1 MSALD
6 LLPRAV
12 IFDWDNTL
20 VDTWP
25 VIHDSMNATLRA
37 MGHEPWSPEET
48 RERVRRSLREAF
60 PPLFGARWEEAREIF
75 YRRFDAIH
83 LERLTVCDGAEALIA
98 LLVDRGVCLSVVSNK
113 MGRNLRREAAHLG
126 WERHFFRLVGAT
138 DAARDKPAT
147 EPVELA
153 LSGSGVKRGADVWFV
168 GDTAIDLE
176 CAHRAGCTGILVR
189 EKQPRDAEFAG
200 FPPDAHFVR
209 CTDLRRHIASL

>member
-6 LLPRAV
+6 RLPRAV

-25 VIHDSMNATLRA
+25 VIHESMNATLRA
-37 MGHEPWSPEET
+37 MGHEPWSQEET

-60 PPLFGARWEEAREIF
+60 PAMFGARWEEARDIF
-75 YRRFDAIH
+75 YGRFDAIH
-83 LERLTVCDGAEALIA
+83 LERLAVCDGAEALIA
-98 LLVDRGVCLSVVSNK
+98 LLSDEGICLSVVSNK

-126 WERHFFRLVGAT
+126 WDRHFFRLVGAT

-147 EPVELA
+147 EPVDLA
-153 LSGSGVKRGADVWFV
+153 LSGSGVERGADVWFV
-168 GDTAIDLE
+168 GDTGIDLE

-189 EKQPRDAEFAG
+189 ETPPRDAEFAG
-200 FPPDAHFVR
+200 FPPDAYFVR
-209 CTDLRRHIASL
+209 CTDLRRHIESL